1 MARIMLEG
9 DVIQYIEENTID
21 FREKTTLDDG
31 SIKIKIYRETI
42 DNIEY
47 LSINEIYIPG
57 ALSRKG
63 NDLLRLMNS
72 LVVRCLQDGLRL
84 RFVDVYNKNLI
95 NRFVR
100 WGIPDVTPPNHS
112 YRTFQTTEIPKLA
125 DLQALGFGQNK

>member
-1 MARIMLEG
+1 MIKG
-9 DVIQYIEENTID
+9 DVIQYIEENTIN

-57 ALSRKG
+57 TLREKG
-63 NDLLRLMNS
+63 IYLLRLMNS

-84 RFVDVYNKNLI
+84 RFVDVYNRNLI
-95 NRFVR
+95 NRFVS
-100 WGIPDVTPPNHS
+100 WGIPDVTLPDRT
-112 YRTFQTTEIPKLA
+112 YRTFQTTEIPQLA
-125 DLQALGFGQNK
+125 DLQALGFGQNEK

>member
-1 MARIMLEG
+1 MLEG

-84 RFVDVYNKNLI
+84 RFVNVYNKNLI
-95 NRFVR
+95 NRFVS

-125 DLQALGFGQNK
+125 DLQALDFGQNK